1 MAMVYAKAIGVDSTF
16 AAVIIPAVGN
26 PGNFGRNG

>member
-1 MAMVYAKAIGVDSTF
+1 MATPYGGITDVDGTL

-26 PGNFGRNG
+26 PGNFGRHG